1 MVAARAAKSG
11 VRCRVASRDGPD
23 VLDDVEV
30 ELAIADQPPLV
41 LTGRVV
47 RAQALTRTP
56 AQIATEGPAEA
67 RTELG
72 IALLGLDRGVTDR
85 LRRYVFG
92 EQLRRRATT

>member
-1 MVAARAAKSG
+1 M
-11 VRCRVASRDGPD
+11 RCRVPSRGGVE

-47 RAQALTRTP
+47 RAQDLTRTP
-56 AQIATEGPAEA
+56 TQIATEGPAPA
-67 RTELG
+67 QRELG
-72 IALLGLDRGVTDR
+72 VAFVGLDRAVTDR
-85 LRRYVFG
+85 LRRYVFD